1 MTKKVTVADVL
12 AMPVSERILFV
23 EDVWDTIASVPEA
36 VPLTEAHRKELER
49 RVEAYHRNPHAG
61 SPWGEVKKRL
71 RGRR

>member
-1 MTKKVTVADVL
+1 MVKKVTVADVL

-23 EDVWDTIASVPEA
+23 EDVWDTIAAVPEA
-36 VPLTEAHRKELER
+36 VPLTEAHRKELAR
-49 RVEAYHRNPHAG
+49 RIVAYHRHPEAG